1 MSEIWKNVPGYE
13 GLYQVSSNGR
23 VKSLDRCVM
32 VKNGYNGQ
40 TSRSLKGVI
49 LKPVLVRGYQAVTM
63 HKNGNGRLM
72 KIHRLVAEAFIPN
85 PINKPQVNHKD
96 GDKLNNCVKNLEW
109 CTSLENQMH
118 AIHKGLKTGM
128 EKAKEVI
135 RDDGVVFPSLKDA
148 AIGSEC
154 TIQDVCNVVK
164 GRRKSAHGHS
174 FKYLGEKS

>member
-1 MSEIWKNVPGYE
+1 MSEIWKNVSGYE

-72 KIHRLVAEAFIPN
+72 KIHRLVAEAFI
-85 PINKPQVNHKD
+85 K
-96 GDKLNNCVKNLEW
+96 
-109 CTSLENQMH
+109 M
-118 AIHKGLKTGM
+118 
-128 EKAKEVI
+128 
-135 RDDGVVFPSLKDA
+135 
-148 AIGSEC
+148 
-154 TIQDVCNVVK
+154 
-164 GRRKSAHGHS
+164 RRKTPAFRHGDISRALFSRH
-174 FKYLGEKS
+174 LLH

>member
-1 MSEIWKNVPGYE
+1 MSEIWKNVSGYE

-85 PINKPQVNHKD
+85 PLNKPQVNHKD
-96 GDKLNNCVKNLEW
+96 GDKLNNCVKN
-109 CTSLENQMH
+109 
-118 AIHKGLKTGM
+118 HKGLKTGM